1 MHPPSTRHRRT
12 PVTRPGS
19 SQALLRH
26 SERHRGELLP
36 SGPDSICGAP
46 LRRTQPSTPGTGPN
60 AQRAGPQVGVQPL
73 VRGLR
78 MQGTTS
84 SPPSTVRLMS
94 VVPERSRSTAPVRSM
109 EGGMRERPNRHAWKA
124 CVGKLTLGSNPSLS
138 AKGVRA
144 SGTTA
149 GRFSLPNFYN
159 H

>member
-1 MHPPSTRHRRT
+1 
-12 PVTRPGS
+12 
-19 SQALLRH
+19 
-26 SERHRGELLP
+26 
-36 SGPDSICGAP
+36 
-46 LRRTQPSTPGTGPN
+46 
-60 AQRAGPQVGVQPL
+60 
-73 VRGLR
+73 

-94 VVPERSRSTAPVRSM
+94 VVPERSRATAPVRSM

-144 SGTTA
+144 SGTTV